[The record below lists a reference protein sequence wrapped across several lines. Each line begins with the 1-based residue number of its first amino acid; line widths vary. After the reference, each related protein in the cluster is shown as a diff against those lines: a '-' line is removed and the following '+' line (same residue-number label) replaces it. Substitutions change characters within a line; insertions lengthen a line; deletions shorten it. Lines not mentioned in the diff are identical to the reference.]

1 MLQLFT
7 NYFQIRVRLLSTNQ
21 LALILA
27 ELSFQK
33 RRSNFKVV
41 LLALFKHPCKRFNR
55 SVNLNHN
62 SAELVRCH
70 PIISQ
75 SCVGLLRLIKFL
87 VKAALIPIYSTFKTS
102 QTLENFLNLIRLPFL
117 ECFHGT
123 YTSRE
128 GPCRICCRN
137 FFSRPN

>member
-41 LLALFKHPCKRFNR
+41 LLALFKHPCKSFNR

-62 SAELVRCH
+62 SAELVRCY

-75 SCVGLLRLIKFL
+75 SCVRLLRLIKFL
-87 VKAALIPIYSTFKTS
+87 VKAALIPVYSTFKTS